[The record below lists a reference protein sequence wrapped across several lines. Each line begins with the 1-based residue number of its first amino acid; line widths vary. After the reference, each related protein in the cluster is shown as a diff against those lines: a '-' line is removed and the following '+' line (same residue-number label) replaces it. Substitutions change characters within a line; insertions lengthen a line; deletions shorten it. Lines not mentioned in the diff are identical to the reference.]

1 MIFRSPVSECAR
13 SVFVFGDA
21 LLTLF
26 HHEEYAA
33 GVTQNTWTSTAP
45 DRSIGDDEDLSRRPR
60 PRTGPLAGVKIA
72 DFCWMGVGAVATRL
86 LADFGADVIKIENH
100 KRLDTPRR
108 LPIYKGE
115 VRSYGDED
123 PNPDPNKGGL
133 FNNYSRNKLGI
144 TVDMS
149 DPRGRD
155 LVLDL
160 IDHCGIVTENFA
172 PGVMER
178 WNLTYPALRAIRDD
192 VIFAR
197 MSGYGHSGPQAH
209 YRSYGP
215 VVQAVSGLSFNSGL
229 PGREPSGW
237 GLSYMDNQA
246 AYYNSAGLLLAIY
259 QRMLTGKGTEVGVS
273 AIEAGIGLL
282 GSDLL
287 DTVVN
292 DRPSRRP
299 DYPRGNRLEHPSAA
313 PHGVYPAAGDDQWI
327 AIAVFSDDDWQ
338 SLRVSMGDPSW
349 AADARF
355 ATAVGRVTH
364 QDELDQHVTAWT
376 RDKDKHDLMTRLQ
389 GAGITAGAVQ
399 NSQDLAERDPQIAA
413 RGTFFEL
420 DHPVI
425 GTALFEGFPG
435 RLATSQPD
443 HWRSAPLLG
452 EDNDYVFGQL
462 LGRDADTLA
471 QLSAEGVI

>member
-1 MIFRSPVSECAR
+1 MTHTTPPQAPTA
-13 SVFVFGDA
+13 DA
-21 LLTLF
+21 
-26 HHEEYAA
+26 A
-33 GVTQNTWTSTAP
+33 
-45 DRSIGDDEDLSRRPR
+45 DRRPR
-60 PRTGPLAGVKIA
+60 PRTGPLAGVTIA

-86 LADFGADVIKIENH
+86 LADFGATVIKIENR

-123 PNPDPNKGGL
+123 PNPDPDKSGL

-144 TVDMS
+144 TVDMG
-149 DPRGRD
+149 DPRGRE
-155 LVLDL
+155 LVHDL
-160 IDHCGIVTENFA
+160 IAHSGVVTENFA

-178 WNLTYPALRAIRDD
+178 WNLTYPELRRIRDD

-197 MSGYGHSGPQAH
+197 MSGYGHSGPHAH

-246 AYYNSAGLLLAIY
+246 AYYNSAGLLIAIFH
-259 QRMLTGKGTEVGVS
+259 RMLTGQGTEVDVS
-273 AIEAGIGLL
+273 AVEAGIGLL
-282 GSDLL
+282 GADLL
-287 DTVVN
+287 DTLVN
-292 DRPSRRP
+292 DRPSRRA
-299 DYPRGNRLEHPSAA
+299 DFPRGNRLEEPAAA
-313 PHGVYPAAGDDQWI
+313 PHGVYPARGDDEWV
-327 AIAVFSDDDWQ
+327 AIAVFSDEEWKA
-338 SLRVSMGDPSW
+338 LRAAMDGPAW
-349 AADARF
+349 ADDARF
-355 ATAVGRVTH
+355 ATAEGRVAH
-364 QDELDQHVTAWT
+364 HDELDAHLARWTAERDKHETMHHLQAAGVTA
-376 RDKDKHDLMTRLQ
+376 
-389 GAGITAGAVQ
+389 AAVQ
-399 NSQDLAERDPQIAA
+399 NSRDLSEVDEQIAA

-425 GTALFEGFPG
+425 GPALFEGFPG
-435 RLATSQPD
+435 SFSASGPD

-452 EDNDYVFGQL
+452 EDNDYVFGEL

-471 QLSAEGVI
+471 RLAEEGVI